1 MSEKLLKKYIKTILK
16 EESMTNQSV
25 VSEPFLP
32 SVKSWRKKAEMFFN
46 ELKKTQMGNDV
57 ISITFGKTGPSRRR
71 IRFGSKVPANP
82 AYSVIDILNSIQSKL
97 LSVSAVN
104 IDSLSDQVMMI
115 PPAGSVGDRPSQRN
129 YSAKSPAY
137 YIPGLDINVTFG
149 GQGATSGQRGGGY
162 AYENEI
168 LAKVKASTRLPVVEG
183 EDNHKTDVFIDVPS
197 GRIGIEVKLQNAQ
210 AGEPTMYYNFVNQQF
225 VYKGS
230 NEEAVAMAGAIND
243 SLDNRTRSLMMKI
256 KDTIGLNSN
265 ELTGVTTDQYFNVLR
280 APGGVLSTSAE
291 LASFNISADIIRNY
305 YKKKGAQFVQVKGK
319 GLFHIESPAILRTS
333 AGEVTTSL
341 FNFDSVMGLIQ
352 FRKTSDTRYAM
363 RTQFKGNPLRS
374 LPASSADLDN
384 PEQLQAFI
392 EYIAPGSSITPGDPE
407 SDLAVIREFIMQ
419 SLAEII

>member
-1 MSEKLLKKYIKTILK
+1 MTEKIIKEYITLLLK
-16 EESMTNQSV
+16 EESGFEMQI
-25 VSEPFLP
+25 SEETFLP
-32 SVKSWRKKAEMFFN
+32 GIKSWRAKAEVFFN
-46 ELKKTQMGNDV
+46 ELKNTQMGNDV
-57 ISITFGKTGPSRRR
+57 ISITMGKTGPARRR
-71 IRFGSKVPANP
+71 IRFGSKVPQNP
-82 AYSVIDILNSIQSKL
+82 SYSIVDILNSIQSKL
-97 LSVSAVN
+97 LRVSAVN
-104 IDSLSDQVMMI
+104 IDSPVDQVTMI
-115 PPAGSVGDRPSQRN
+115 PPAGSIGDRPSQRN

-137 YIPGLDINVTFG
+137 YIPGLDINITFG
-149 GQGATSGQRGGGY
+149 GQGSTSGQRGGGY

-168 LAKVKASTRLPVVEG
+168 LAKVKASTTLPVVEG
-183 EDNHKTDVFIDVPS
+183 EDNHKTDVFIEAPS

-210 AGEPTMYYNFVNQQF
+210 AGEPTMYYNFASQQF

-243 SLDNRTRSLMMKI
+243 SLSDRTRSLMMKI
-256 KDTIGLNSN
+256 RDAIGARGD

-280 APGGVLSTSAE
+280 APGGVLSSSAE

-333 AGEVTTSL
+333 AGELTTSL

-374 LPASSADLDN
+374 LPTSNVDLDN
-384 PEQLQAFI
+384 PEQLGAFI
-392 EYIAPGSSITPGDPE
+392 EYISPGSSTADLNE
-407 SDLAVIREFIMQ
+407 SRLIRFIE
-419 SLAEII
+419 SEIKKLLK